1 MGSGGSRPPGGRGRT
16 ISAREWLRFI
26 KNYFEGMQ
34 AIVRYVV
41 RVALLLEL
49 LADDQFFVGR

>member
-16 ISAREWLRFI
+16 VSAREWLKLI

-41 RVALLLEL
+41 CVALLLEL
-49 LADDQFFVGR
+49 LADDQFFVSR

>member
-1 MGSGGSRPPGGRGRT
+1 M
-16 ISAREWLRFI
+16 SACEWLRFI

-34 AIVRYVV
+34 AFVCYVV